1 MNYPK
6 YPAAIDVLVSRNTA
20 NEDQAGA
27 HVERSKTNLQ
37 ELLDTWLMRMGYTSI
52 HIKNIVTQLLTS
64 GKVQVVF
71 RNHTDR
77 FELGPQEEF
86 ISTAQA
92 LSLLE
97 DYAAQQAHADV
108 APPSPALPTQ
118 RIAAPMP
125 ERSTD

>member
-6 YPAAIDVLVSRNTA
+6 HPAEIDVLVSRNTA

-27 HVERSKTNLQ
+27 QVDRSKTNLQ

-52 HIKNIVTQLLTS
+52 HIKNVVTQLLTS

-71 RNHTDR
+71 RKHTDR

-97 DYAAQQAHADV
+97 DYASQQAHANV
-108 APPSPALPTQ
+108 PPPSPALPTQ

-125 ERSTD
+125 ERRTD